1 MLSAAHSPTLNTQVR
16 KEAQCATV
24 MSSPAG
30 PQPSQSRFLSRWIP
44 SSSRAGVFLSG
55 SPGEVSSL
63 QSSCGSVAQEV
74 SLDDS
79 FCSQF
84 APLPVSCS
92 SSLDSAV
99 PKVSETDPEAKP
111 SSSELDGVHNVL
123 KKAQGLPL
131 IEKLEQLKQLQQ
143 RMQEQLKAHQQEQLQ
158 KLQTEQ
164 QKLLGMVQTGA
175 AEYSQEKQPY
185 NKTTNMLQP
194 LQTASTLSN
203 PQCSVPWALITH
215 QQEVAKALVSNMWD
229 HQLSVEHSR
238 SGHDVEE
245 DASHEDAS
253 HEEESLQSTTE
264 DQSMHGQDS
273 ITELQDRPIRSA
285 NSGKTFEEVLEEQL
299 KLENE
304 RLNKSVLAETV
315 KVKRPFLRRGD
326 GLSRF
331 TRGKAAGPSRE
342 RTAHSSTKPTL
353 CLDPPT
359 SQGQSTRP
367 HHQCSEPKRPSP
379 KSTASTNVVIQRKT
393 AVLNKE
399 NLPQNRVVVPTKATK
414 AAKAPILGAHQ
425 GQNVSA
431 GALQHLSKSY
441 RRPDPQQKIICDAVN
456 DVSKG
461 KSFRHVENTV
471 DPSAHVAENSF
482 EVWLAERG
490 ERWDKERQRECVE
503 LGEFELLERAADE
516 LSFSSNSSFICTL
529 LRRDHRRLSSTPVK
543 SPQQPTLPGHRQD
556 DSASPVQRSGSNVQ
570 QSLPDLPVDK
580 VAVSMKQIVAINESS
595 EDEDKVEE
603 VSDVSLCSSSEFH
616 QTAFGPSQPF
626 SHCFQI
632 SQALPY
638 NKHSYQDRDRA
649 ASREDEEENDRDST
663 LVDVKG
669 HVDFDDD
676 DTWNELEDLP
686 CVSTKTNEQ
695 AVRPLKRKVAV
706 SKGAEPDASS
716 ASSLDHEPEPEPP
729 PTCQLVAKLFPALK
743 PKPSPPPPP
752 VVQDSEQATAQS
764 RLLRERLVEL
774 ETEIERFKTENAA
787 LSRLRQENE
796 GVRENLRKER
806 AEFQQKMADDL
817 AKWEEFKREENRK
830 LQRDKKLF
838 EKHAAAIRARPD
850 KQERDEIQSLKQQLN
865 TLQEDLRKREARWTS
880 THHRLRQQI
889 DTLSA
894 ENTGLRDQVRM
905 MEKLRLTA
913 WKNAEC
919 VREREKERERPAASS
934 SSTTTQKRTQSK
946 SPSCSV
952 KSGSSNTSNRRESP
966 ELKNPPKAAVMSS
979 SARSAACS
987 SKLQNTQRQKE
998 PCPVADLFPISDG
1011 QTPPEGRDHES
1022 NADSSSELD
1031 SPGAVTEQSQ
1041 MEQEEI
1047 THMDG
1052 KIEKVLP
1059 DGGRL
1064 IVFPNGTRKELSAD
1078 GQSIKVTFFNGDIK
1092 HIMPDQRVIYY
1103 YAGAQ
1108 TTHTTYPDGM
1118 EVLQFPNNQIEK
1130 HFPDGRKEITFPDQ
1144 TVKNLHPDGREESV
1158 LADGTIIQQ
1167 NPDGSKEIQFNTGQR
1182 ELHTA
1187 DFKRREYPDG
1197 TVKTV
1202 YADGRQETRY
1212 PSGRTRLKDPQGRVV
1227 MDTKT

>member
-1 MLSAAHSPTLNTQVR
+1 
-16 KEAQCATV
+16 

-63 QSSCGSVAQEV
+63 QSSCSSVAQEV

-99 PKVSETDPEAKP
+99 PKVSETDPEAEP

-143 RMQEQLKAHQQEQLQ
+143 RMQEQLKVHQQEQLQ

-164 QKLLGMVQTGA
+164 QKLLGMVQTG

-203 PQCSVPWALITH
+203 PQGSVPWAQITR
-215 QQEVAKALVSNMWD
+215 QQEAAKALVSSMWD
-229 HQLSVEHSR
+229 HQPSVEQSR
-238 SGHDVEE
+238 SGHEVEE
-245 DASHEDAS
+245 DAI

-264 DQSMHGQDS
+264 DQSVHGQDS

-285 NSGKTFEEVLEEQL
+285 TSGKTFEEMLEEQL

-304 RLNKSVLAETV
+304 RLNKSILTETV
-315 KVKRPFLRRGD
+315 KVKRPFLRRGE

-342 RTAHSSTKPTL
+342 RTAHSSTKSTL

-367 HHQCSEPKRPSP
+367 HHQSLEPKKPSP

-414 AAKAPILGAHQ
+414 AAKAPVLGAHQ

-431 GALQHLSKSY
+431 GALQHLNKSY
-441 RRPDPQQKIICDAVN
+441 RRPDPQQKIICDAVD

-490 ERWDKERQRECVE
+490 EHWDKARQRECVE

-529 LRRDHRRLSSTPVK
+529 LRRDRRRLSSTPVK

-556 DSASPVQRSGSNVQ
+556 NSTSPVQRSGSNVQ

-580 VAVSMKQIVAINESS
+580 VAASVKQIVVINESS
-595 EDEDKVEE
+595 EDEDKVDE
-603 VSDVSLCSSSEFH
+603 VSDVSLCSSSDIH

-626 SHCFQI
+626 SHCFQV

-649 ASREDEEENDRDST
+649 ASREDEEENNGDST

-695 AVRPLKRKVAV
+695 AGRALKRKVAV

-716 ASSLDHEPEPEPP
+716 ASSLDHEPEPP

-752 VVQDSEQATAQS
+752 VVQDNEQATAQS

-787 LSRLRQENE
+787 LSRLRRENE
-796 GVRENLRKER
+796 GIRENLRKER

-817 AKWEEFKREENRK
+817 TKWEEMKREENRK

-838 EKHAAAIRARPD
+838 EKHAAAIRARPN

-880 THHRLRQQI
+880 THHRLRQQM
-889 DTLSA
+889 DTLSS
-894 ENTGLRDQVRM
+894 ENTALRDQVRM

-919 VREREKERERPAASS
+919 VREREKERERPAASG
-934 SSTTTQKRTQSK
+934 SSTTAQKRTQSK
-946 SPSCSV
+946 SPSRSI
-952 KSGSSNTSNRRESP
+952 KSSSSTSNRRESP
-966 ELKNPPKAAVMSS
+966 EVKNPPKAAVVSS
-979 SARSAACS
+979 SARSAACN

-998 PCPVADLFPISDG
+998 PCPVADPFPISDG
-1011 QTPPEGRDHES
+1011 QTAPEGSDYES
-1022 NADSSSELD
+1022 NTDSSSELD
-1031 SPGAVTEQSQ
+1031 SPGADTEQSQ

-1047 THMDG
+1047 THVDG

-1078 GQSIKVTFFNGDIK
+1078 GLSIKVTFFNGDIK

-1202 YADGRQETRY
+1202 YSDGRQETRY
-1212 PSGRTRLKDPQGRVV
+1212 PSGRMRLKDPQGRVV